1 MPETLRSMTG
11 FGRAEKAA
19 GAMSVLVEIK
29 SLNGKQFDI
38 NLKMPALLKPYEF
51 DLRSQVAE
59 QVIRG
64 NVECN
69 ITVKQNGATRPAVLN
84 VELIKSYYSSLR
96 ELSDELNLDST
107 QVLGALL
114 KLPEV
119 VVPVT
124 EVVDDAGW
132 ALVRETLDEAIAD
145 LNSHRMEEGKV
156 LQVDMEERIRLIEKH
171 QASVMELAPQRAVK
185 TKENIQK
192 KLEESIG
199 KENFDSNR
207 LEQEI
212 VFYIEKMD
220 ISEELVRL
228 RNHCDYFFSI
238 LNENDISKGKKLG
251 FVLQEI
257 GREINTT
264 GAKAY
269 DSDIQKFVVLM
280 KDELEKAKEQVL
292 NVL

>member
-1 MPETLRSMTG
+1 MASTLLSMTG

-19 GAMSVLVEIK
+19 GTLSVLVEIK
-29 SLNGKQFDI
+29 SLNGKQLEL
-38 NLKMPALLKPYEF
+38 NLKLPPLLKPYEF
-51 DLRSQVAE
+51 DVRTQVAE
-59 QVIRG
+59 NVVRG
-64 NVECN
+64 SVECT
-69 ITVKQNGATRPAVLN
+69 ITVKQNGATRPAALN
-84 VELIKSYYSSLR
+84 LELIKAYYQSLQV
-96 ELSDELNLDST
+96 LSNDLQLDTS

-119 VVPVT
+119 VLPVT
-124 EVVDDAGW
+124 DIVDPEGW
-132 ALVRETLDEAIAD
+132 RLVKETLQEAINN
-145 LNSHRMEEGKV
+145 LIYHRTEEGRV
-156 LQVDMEERIRLIEKH
+156 LQGDMEERIKKIELH
-171 QASVMELAPQRAVK
+171 QQAVAALAPLRQVK

-192 KLEESIG
+192 KLEENLG
-199 KENFDSNR
+199 KENYDANR

-212 VFYIEKMD
+212 IFYIEKMD
-220 ISEELVRL
+220 ITEEMVRL
-228 RNHCDYFFSI
+228 RNHCDYFFAI
-238 LNENDISKGKKLG
+238 LQEDDITKGKKLG

-269 DSDIQKFVVLM
+269 DSDIQKHVVLM

>member
-1 MPETLRSMTG
+1 MAETLRSMTG

-19 GAMSVLVEIK
+19 GTLSVLVEIK
-29 SLNGKQFDI
+29 SLNGKQLDL
-38 NLKMPALLKPYEF
+38 NLKLPPLLKSYEF
-51 DLRSQVAE
+51 DVRTQVAE
-59 QVIRG
+59 NVIRG
-64 NVECN
+64 SVECT
-69 ITVKQNGATRPAVLN
+69 ITIKQNGATRPATLN
-84 VELIKSYYSSLR
+84 TELIRAYYQSLKQ
-96 ELSDELNLDST
+96 LSDEINLDTS

-119 VVPVT
+119 VLPVT
-124 EVVDDAGW
+124 DVIDDEGW
-132 ALVRETLDEAIAD
+132 ALVQDTLKEAINNLTLHRLDEGA
-145 LNSHRMEEGKV
+145 V
-156 LQVDMEERIRLIEKH
+156 LQTDLEERIRSIERH
-171 QASVMELAPQRAVK
+171 QKEVAILAPLRQIKVK
-185 TKENIQK
+185 ESIQK
-192 KLEESIG
+192 KVEESLA
-199 KENFDSNR
+199 KENYDPNR

-212 VFYIEKMD
+212 IFYIEKMD

-228 RNHCDYFFSI
+228 KNHCDYFFSI
-238 LNENDISKGKKLG
+238 LQEGEITKGKKLG

-269 DSDIQKFVVLM
+269 DAEMQKFVVLM